1 MDIVKVKYPPFF
13 REPLEFPPSILSDN
27 VSLER
32 VALIAFNRA
41 AIYSDLRDGA
51 RLIDGRWNGKV
62 IPLGG
67 TLAIYRSPEYRYF
80 VRLPVDGPL
89 EPWPALETIML
100 PIAIY
105 LGAEL
110 PSQTDQA
117 AIEAVSAALEQAVEY
132 IYDPQRTVVAAEDCL
147 RFRWPEY
154 YSAEYICQKR
164 IYSNKTMGGA
174 VVRAFG
180 MFGTR
185 DVAYCDFSDK
195 AALDSWAASMTTGE
209 KVMDFFRVVQV
220 QVEPWWEVRFRPSGG
235 PYY

>member
-1 MDIVKVKYPPFF
+1 MKVEMKVVKVSYPPFF

-32 VALIAFNRA
+32 VALLALNRA

-89 EPWPALETIML
+89 EPWPAQTIML

-117 AIEAVSAALEQAVEY
+117 AIDAVSATLEQAVDY
-132 IYDPQRTVVAAEDCL
+132 IYDPQGPWWLRKTVYGSAGRSTTALSISAKSGYTRTRL
-147 RFRWPEY
+147 W
-154 YSAEYICQKR
+154 
-164 IYSNKTMGGA
+164 
-174 VVRAFG
+174 
-180 MFGTR
+180 
-185 DVAYCDFSDK
+185 
-195 AALDSWAASMTTGE
+195 AAL
-209 KVMDFFRVVQV
+209 
-220 QVEPWWEVRFRPSGG
+220 
-235 PYY
+235 